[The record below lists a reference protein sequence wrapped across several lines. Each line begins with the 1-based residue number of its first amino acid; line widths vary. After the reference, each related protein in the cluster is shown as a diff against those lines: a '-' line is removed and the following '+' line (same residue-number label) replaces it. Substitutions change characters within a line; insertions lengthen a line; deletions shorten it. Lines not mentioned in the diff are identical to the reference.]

1 MDLPSKPEC
10 SWECEGCILCDPPIP
25 ILNNEDNE
33 NNEYNEEE
41 SWENDE
47 FIDKLKTEI
56 RIKEE
61 KIRTKEEDKLYL
73 EKLEQK
79 KEFLKFH
86 KDIRRLVYYAKTTFY
101 KTYFISRNCSKM
113 YDIWTDFSFKR
124 CLNVQCWEY
133 FIDNVYYE
141 NNNYKEYL
149 FCNKEDCCCK
159 KILEVIN
166 FNFIENNIN
175 IKNLR
180 ASFLHNKE
188 KLEKLEYLENLEK
201 LEKLENLEKLDKKVI
216 L

>member
-1 MDLPSKPEC
+1 
-10 SWECEGCILCDPPIP
+10 
-25 ILNNEDNE
+25 
-33 NNEYNEEE
+33 
-41 SWENDE
+41 
-47 FIDKLKTEI
+47 
-56 RIKEE
+56 
-61 KIRTKEEDKLYL
+61 
-73 EKLEQK
+73 
-79 KEFLKFH
+79 
-86 KDIRRLVYYAKTTFY
+86 
-101 KTYFISRNCSKM
+101 
-113 YDIWTDFSFKR
+113 
-124 CLNVQCWEY
+124 VQCWEY

-180 ASFLHNKE
+180 SSFLHNKE